1 MRTRFAYPTV
11 ITKDSFLNHQY
22 RVTKYNPDLESYD
35 EWTAISDVGN
45 SYSGIEFTLQEYE
58 KVESAY
64 VEAVLSFM
72 KAAEIESLTLTDFW
86 NGFDYSDK
94 ELTLAEGKEFQDDSL
109 KRVIQLILRE
119 EIGGQLTSKKGMF
132 VHFGYDYY
140 MYIGIS
146 NNYPEV
152 ISSIRSSGLY
162 VESFKSPYLES
173 E

>member
-1 MRTRFAYPTV
+1 
-11 ITKDSFLNHQY
+11 LNHQY

-35 EWTAISDVGN
+35 EWTDISDVGN
-45 SYSGIEFTLQEYE
+45 SYSGIEFTLQEYKRVESTYVDAIFSLMKAE
-58 KVESAY
+58 KVESLI
-64 VEAVLSFM
+64 LSN
-72 KAAEIESLTLTDFW
+72 FW
-86 NGFDYSDK
+86 DGFDYSDK
-94 ELTLAEGKEFQDDSL
+94 ELTLAEGKEFQNDSL

-162 VESFKSPYLES
+162 VEPFNSPYLES
-173 E
+173 

>member
-1 MRTRFAYPTV
+1 MNY
-11 ITKDSFLNHQY
+11 QY
-22 RVTKYNPDLESYD
+22 RVTKYNPDLASYD

-45 SYSGIEFTLQEYE
+45 SYSGIEFTFQEYKRVESTYVDAVFSFMKAE
-58 KVESAY
+58 KVESII
-64 VEAVLSFM
+64 LSD
-72 KAAEIESLTLTDFW
+72 LW

-94 ELTLAEGKEFQDDSL
+94 ELTLAEGKDFQNDSL